1 MRNANADPNSK
12 PTALRALT
20 PLAAPQDSFICPT
33 QVYEACPFPSF
44 NLEWQ
49 RLETQLIAPRLM
61 FYRERL
67 RLFFGLISGLEFV
80 SRVGHGHP
88 FVVQCK
94 VHLYSF
100 VYDN

>member
-1 MRNANADPNSK
+1 
-12 PTALRALT
+12 
-20 PLAAPQDSFICPT
+20 
-33 QVYEACPFPSF
+33 
-44 NLEWQ
+44 
-49 RLETQLIAPRLM
+49 M

-100 VYDN
+100 VYDNWVGPETFLIISWWIDYVSASGATNGHF